1 MHKNNAKLCKV
12 SSKSGNTVSYGYEYI
27 RDLIWTE
34 VKLLLEENF
43 EVVSERQEL
52 NRKMG

>member
-1 MHKNNAKLCKV
+1 MHKNNTKLCEV
-12 SSKSGNTVSYGYEYI
+12 SSKSGNIVSYGYEYI
-27 RDLIWTE
+27 RGLMWTE

-43 EVVSERQEL
+43 EVASERQEL